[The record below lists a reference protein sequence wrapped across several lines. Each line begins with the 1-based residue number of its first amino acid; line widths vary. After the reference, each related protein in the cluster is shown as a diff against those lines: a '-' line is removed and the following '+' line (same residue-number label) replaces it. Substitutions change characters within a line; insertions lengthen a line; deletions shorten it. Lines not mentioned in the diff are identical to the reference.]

1 MTINSRAKGARGE
14 REFAEYLRDYGWAAG
29 RGRQYSGSPDS
40 PDVVH
45 DIPGVH
51 IEAKHTQRTDLY
63 GWMKQAA
70 RDAGDKTPVIFH
82 QKDYEHEMLVIMR
95 ASDWIKEI
103 A

>member
-1 MTINSRAKGARGE
+1 MNSRAKGIRFELKVRNFLRERGFE
-14 REFAEYLRDYGWAAG
+14 AI
-29 RGRQYSGSPDS
+29 RGQQHSGAPGSPD
-40 PDVVH
+40 VIH

-63 GWMKQAA
+63 GWMKQAT
-70 RDAGDKTPVIFH
+70 RDAGDKIPVIFH